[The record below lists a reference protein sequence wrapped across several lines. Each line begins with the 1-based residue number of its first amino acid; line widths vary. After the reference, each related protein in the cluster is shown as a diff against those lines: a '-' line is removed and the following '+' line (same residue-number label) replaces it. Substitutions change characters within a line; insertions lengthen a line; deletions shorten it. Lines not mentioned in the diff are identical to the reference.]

1 MKAIKI
7 LAALLVVL
15 CLVGCA
21 STKTEAN
28 TEAKTETNTEAYSVE
43 EAYSLVGYDYR
54 FILEGN
60 SVTFKY
66 VDAVGDEEIK
76 VIASTLM
83 GILPEAESYS
93 NPKAGEIVILT
104 KNNLTP
110 AEFGLFVEEAELL
123 IYDTI
128 Y

>member
-1 MKAIKI
+1 MKAIRL

-21 STKTEAN
+21 SSGKASAGAEASSC
-28 TEAKTETNTEAYSVE
+28 EET
-43 EAYSLVGYDYR
+43 YSLVGYDYR
-54 FILEGN
+54 FILEGK

-66 VDAVGDEEIK
+66 VDAVGDDEIK

-83 GILPEAESYS
+83 NILPGSVSYT
-93 NPKAGEIVILT
+93 NPRAGEIVILT
-104 KNNLTP
+104 KDNLTP
-110 AEFGLFVEEAELL
+110 SEFGMFVEEAKLL

>member
-1 MKAIKI
+1 MKSFRIF
-7 LAALLVVL
+7 LALLVVL
-15 CLVGCA
+15 CLIGCT
-21 STKTEAN
+21 STGKAAAGSEAAVC
-28 TEAKTETNTEAYSVE
+28 EET
-43 EAYSLVGYDYR
+43 YSLVGYDYR

-83 GILPEAESYS
+83 GIIPGAESYT

-104 KNNLTP
+104 KDNLTP
-110 AEFGLFVEEAELL
+110 AEFGLFVEEAKLL

>member
-1 MKAIKI
+1 MKAIKV
-7 LAALLVVL
+7 LAALLIVL

-21 STKTEAN
+21 STK
-28 TEAKTETNTEAYSVE
+28 AKGEAYSAE
-43 EAYSLVGYDYR
+43 ETYSLVGYDYR
-54 FILEGN
+54 FILDGN

-66 VDAVGDEEIK
+66 VDAVGDEEVK

-83 GILPEAESYS
+83 EILPGAKSYS
-93 NPKAGEIVILT
+93 NPMAGEIVILT

-110 AEFGLFVEEAELL
+110 EEFGLFVEEAELL

>member
-1 MKAIKI
+1 MKASKI
-7 LAALLVVL
+7 LAALLVIF

-21 STKTEAN
+21 STAGSSTVTEKASC
-28 TEAKTETNTEAYSVE
+28 EETYSI
-43 EAYSLVGYDYR
+43 VGYDYR
-54 FILEGN
+54 FILDGN

-66 VDAVGDEEIK
+66 VDAVGDDEIK

-83 GILPEAESYS
+83 GILPGAESYT
-93 NPKAGEIVILT
+93 NPCAGEIVILT
-104 KNNLTP
+104 KDNLTP
-110 AEFGLFVEEAELL
+110 AEFGLFVEEAKLL

>member
-1 MKAIKI
+1 MKAIKV

-15 CLVGCA
+15 SLVGCA
-21 STKTEAN
+21 STGKA
-28 TEAKTETNTEAYSVE
+28 AKTEAYSAE
-43 EAYSLVGYDYR
+43 ETYSLVGYDYR
-54 FILEGN
+54 FILEGD

-66 VDAVGDEEIK
+66 VDAVGDEEVK
-76 VIASTLM
+76 VIASALM
-83 GILPEAESYS
+83 EILPGSESYS

-104 KNNLTP
+104 KGNLTP